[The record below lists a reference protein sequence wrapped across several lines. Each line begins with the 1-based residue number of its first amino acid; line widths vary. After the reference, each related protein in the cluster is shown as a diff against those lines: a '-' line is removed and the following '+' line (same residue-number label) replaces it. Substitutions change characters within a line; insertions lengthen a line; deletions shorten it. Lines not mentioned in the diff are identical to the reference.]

1 LLFPS
6 ISPLASLL
14 RFRIV
19 LQVLGKEKGPL
30 GPFDVVARRS
40 VPSYQR
46 GRGDPITFTR
56 VFDLSRM
63 AFSPSNAIK
72 TGITVS
78 TAQRQQGLQGK
89 I

>member
-14 RFRIV
+14 RFRSV
-19 LQVLGKEKGPL
+19 LQVLGKEKGPR
-30 GPFDVVARRS
+30 GPFDVVVRRS
-40 VPSYQR
+40 SPSYQR
-46 GRGDPITFTR
+46 AGGDPITFTR

-63 AFSPSNAIK
+63 AFSPSNAVK
-72 TGITVS
+72 NGDTVS
-78 TAQRQQGLQGK
+78 TAQRQRGQEGK